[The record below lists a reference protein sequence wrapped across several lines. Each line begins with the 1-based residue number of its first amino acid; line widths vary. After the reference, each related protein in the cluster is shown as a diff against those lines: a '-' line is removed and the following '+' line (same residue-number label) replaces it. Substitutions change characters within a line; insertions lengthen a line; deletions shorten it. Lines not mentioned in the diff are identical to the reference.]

1 MRARGPRHAHSSL
14 SILCSEQRLQAVLQ
28 SSLNAEQQ
36 RKAKA
41 QAELK
46 QAIWAM
52 QILREGLE
60 HLAGKLNH
68 LAMGRQG
75 SEEEVPRTTQDLA
88 PQVGCPPHSPI
99 DRNPP
104 PCPIQDIRRPL
115 RRESLPHVPG
125 VTPLLLSGPR
135 LQRRCAASRRT
146 PRGKSHFVPQP
157 KTSAIRLQYWGTPRQ
172 EKPHPC
178 LQQSAIASGHPCN
191 GFSLVIFLFP
201 QKKTPPPPHPLSSV

>member
-1 MRARGPRHAHSSL
+1 MRARGPLHSHSSL
-14 SILCSEQRLQAVLQ
+14 SILCSEQRLQVVLQ
-28 SSLNAEQQ
+28 SSLKAEQQ
-36 RKAKA
+36 RNAKA

-68 LAMGRQG
+68 LTMGSQG
-75 SEEEVPRTTQDLA
+75 SEEDLPRTTQDLA

-99 DRNPP
+99 DRNRPP
-104 PCPIQDIRRPL
+104 PCPIQDIRSPL

-135 LQRRCAASRRT
+135 PQRRCAASRRT

-157 KTSAIRLQYWGTPRQ
+157 KTSAARLQ
-172 EKPHPC
+172 
-178 LQQSAIASGHPCN
+178 
-191 GFSLVIFLFP
+191 
-201 QKKTPPPPHPLSSV
+201 